1 MGENSTEQKKCEE
14 EKDKDGGLA
23 VAVAAAEEW
32 KVESAE
38 LKGGCL
44 WTGLIPSRESIVESE
59 KGGRGGPRRRARAR
73 ETKEYN

>member
-1 MGENSTEQKKCEE
+1 MGENSSKQKKCEE

-23 VAVAAAEEW
+23 VAVAAAAEW

-44 WTGLIPSRESIVESE
+44 WTGSIPS
-59 KGGRGGPRRRARAR
+59 
-73 ETKEYN
+73 